1 MPTKNGDIARIA
13 FYMSKTYGVV
23 YSKRQQLL
31 FEKWVKLDPI
41 SEEERKHNNKI
52 IEVQKF
58 GLKL

>member
-1 MPTKNGDIARIA
+1 
-13 FYMSKTYGVV
+13 MSKTYGVV

>member
-1 MPTKNGDIARIA
+1 
-13 FYMSKTYGVV
+13 MSKYYGVV

-31 FEKWVKLDPI
+31 FEKWARYDPI

-58 GLKL
+58 GLMLE